1 MKMRTVNI
9 RTKRKIISALRAYG
23 KNLAKWSQTKT
34 KLSPKRANVFLLGT
48 IFGRSINADRVW
60 EAAEWICD
68 SMGDDDDPS
77 IMWKTFKTIEPKRLR
92 GFLRYG
98 YGGYAFHR
106 HYKTLSRQIPEAAN
120 HILENYDGDPRKIWN
135 NQRDIFFVR
144 QRLDAIPG
152 IGPALSRMA
161 VLTLARDMGL
171 LGGKKAKKKLEP
183 KPDVHVKRVFKRTGL
198 TSRRSTFDD
207 VIKVA
212 KEFCSDFPAVL
223 DFPSWTIGRNW
234 CTEKRA
240 QCRECPIDNVC
251 PKLNG

>member
-1 MKMRTVNI
+1 MRTVNI
-9 RTKRKIISALRAYG
+9 GTKRKIISALRAYG

-48 IFGRSINADRVW
+48 IFGRSINADRAW

-171 LGGKKAKKKLEP
+171 LAGKKAKKNLSP
-183 KPDVHVKRVFKRTGL
+183 NQ
-198 TSRRSTFDD
+198 TSM
-207 VIKVA
+207 
-212 KEFCSDFPAVL
+212 
-223 DFPSWTIGRNW
+223 
-234 CTEKRA
+234 
-240 QCRECPIDNVC
+240 
-251 PKLNG
+251 